1 MFGASG
7 SAHVTQREER
17 RRSNS
22 SAREG
27 GANSKTQKL
36 FCQVGRRRRPNSDAD
51 FSANVSASQKKYER
65 SAYID
70 LNCSLEQSAEGAVF
84 VRFVLLCPSRL
95 VRFSLHN
102 LDYLEKQGGSCG
114 GFEII
119 QRKLCKSK
127 MIRRGVVSRAKVD
140 KGGTGW
146 EIYRVGGWVYFSS
159 AYKLYDV

>member
-1 MFGASG
+1 M
-7 SAHVTQREER
+7 
-17 RRSNS
+17 
-22 SAREG
+22 
-27 GANSKTQKL
+27 
-36 FCQVGRRRRPNSDAD
+36 
-51 FSANVSASQKKYER
+51 
-65 SAYID
+65 
-70 LNCSLEQSAEGAVF
+70 QSAEGAVF
-84 VRFVLLCPSRL
+84 VRFVLIRPSRL

-146 EIYRVGGWVYFSS
+146 EIYWVGGWVYYSS
-159 AYKLYDV
+159 ATSHTAFEFKINL

>member
-36 FCQVGRRRRPNSDAD
+36 FCQVGRRRRPNREAD
-51 FSANVSASQKKYER
+51 FSASVPASQKKYER
-65 SAYID
+65 SEYID
-70 LNCSLEQSAEGAVF
+70 LNCPLGQSGWGAVF
-84 VRFVLLCPSRL
+84 VRFVLIRPSRL

-146 EIYRVGGWVYFSS
+146 EFYWVGGWVYYFS
-159 AYKLYDV
+159 AYKPYGV